1 MTTQHT
7 PGPWWVD
14 DDGFIAAGFGDD
26 YKTIAEPRC
35 MESRGNEAEI
45 DANAEL
51 IAAAPDILAAL
62 QAVADYW
69 EGGDVP
75 ADIDTAMRAALKK
88 AKGAQ

>member
-14 DDGFIAAGFGDD
+14 DDGFITAGSDD
-26 YKTIAEPRC
+26 YKIIAEPRC
-35 MESRGNEAEI
+35 MEPHGNEAEI

-51 IAAAPDILAAL
+51 IAAAPDLLAAL

-69 EGGDVP
+69 ECGDVP
-75 ADIDTAMRAALKK
+75 ADIDAAMRAALKK
-88 AKGAQ
+88 AQRL